1 MKIIKLLLIILL
13 IFTTTTVYSQITT
26 KKVEGDTVVVISPK
40 SLNTINRMVVDF
52 ERVNN
57 LCSVK
62 DSIINLDSLRI
73 RLLHSTIESM
83 ETRDRFKDNL
93 NKTRLRKSKRKMF
106 LWGGGI
112 GIVTGIILKSVL

>member
-13 IFTTTTVYSQITT
+13 IFTTTTAYSQITT